1 MAHGETNHSES
12 RHSGSRHALKR
23 ILVATTLEE
32 SSDHVVAAGHA
43 LARAAGAQLHL
54 LHAYV
59 MPAIYYG
66 SPMGMATVYPYTLE
80 GERER
85 VEHGLAAQLRRAGV
99 AAADVAGQLLEVGTP
114 HRLLAAA
121 ARSLSADLILVGAS
135 EAGGAFAPL
144 LGSTAD
150 RVLRLAHVAVLV
162 VRSGFSL
169 PLARV
174 LAPIDL
180 SELSDESLRHGLDLV
195 GAVSEEPPRLETLFV
210 LSHIERVGSSQFT
223 PEQVERFAH
232 EELERHTRS
241 LAEETGWR
249 AEPTLRTGLPRQEIL
264 SELEKAPADLVI
276 LGTHGRSGF
285 ERLLMGSVA
294 ADVVRQASVS
304 VLVVPPAAA
313 RETEAGGGA
322 Q

>member
-1 MAHGETNHSES
+1 MAQEEPERSES
-12 RHSGSRHALKR
+12 RHTLKKV
-23 ILVATTLEE
+23 LAATTLEE

-43 LARAAGAQLHL
+43 LARAAGAELHL

-85 VEHGLAAQLRRAGV
+85 VEKGLAAQLRRAGV
-99 AAADVAGQLLEVGTP
+99 AAADVAGELLEVGTP

-121 ARSLSADLILVGAS
+121 ARELPADLILVGAS
-135 EAGGAFAPL
+135 EAHGPFAPL

-150 RVLRLAHVAVLV
+150 RVLRQAHAPVLV
-162 VRSGFSL
+162 ARSGFSL

-180 SELSDESLRHGLDLV
+180 SDLSDESLRHGLSLL
-195 GAVSEEPPRLETLFV
+195 GAVSPEPPRLETLFV

-232 EELERHTRS
+232 EELERHTRA
-241 LAEETGWR
+241 LVDATGWR
-249 AEPTLRTGLPRQEIL
+249 AEPKLCTGLPRQEIL
-264 SELEKAPADLVI
+264 SELEQRPADLV
-276 LGTHGRSGF
+276 LVGTHGRSGF

-294 ADVVRQASVS
+294 ADVVRHASVS
-304 VLVVPPAAA
+304 VLVVPPEEA
-313 RETEAGGGA
+313 RETGGG
-322 Q
+322 